1 MSGTIDKYVSI
12 DEENAKWFN
21 ETYPKGS
28 FGWLFNM
35 LLAEFRQAHTMTPQD
50 YGAIGARTLKK
61 KLEENG
67 TT

>member
-1 MSGTIDKYVSI
+1 MSGTVDRHVAI
-12 DEENAKWFN
+12 DEDNVKWFN

-35 LLAEFRQAHTMTPQD
+35 LLTEFRKAHSMTPQD
-50 YGAIGARTLKK
+50 YGAIGARELKK